1 MVQSIGEI
9 IRESVKKSGLTQE
22 EFAGEMGMT
31 HRNLANLFNKQR
43 IPIEQLVRASK
54 ILKEDFLYHYM
65 TILYEEENGLAPF
78 RKSLANEE
86 HPGYE
91 KLFHSQDKEVSLTIN
106 VCGLFEKLSEEMPD
120 ILRIIKSEVEAR
132 GLRLG

>member
-78 RKSLANEE
+78 RKSFANEE
-86 HPGYE
+86 HQGYE